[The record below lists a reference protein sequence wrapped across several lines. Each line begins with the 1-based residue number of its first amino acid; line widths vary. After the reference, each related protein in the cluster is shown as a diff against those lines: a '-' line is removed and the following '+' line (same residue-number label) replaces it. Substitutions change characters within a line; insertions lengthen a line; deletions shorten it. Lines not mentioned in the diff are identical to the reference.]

1 VNGRRERLID
11 HPVEPDGEPDHP
23 TSLRRRDIYQRPVV
37 EGREVGDTA
46 PWRFAA
52 WLKRVTTSAGE
63 QAEAEL
69 DDAISAAMVSRS
81 NRIAVVSPKG
91 GVGKTTCTF
100 LVGNL
105 LASHPRLRVLAMDA
119 NRDFGTLASL
129 APEPERVSRSLADL
143 LANIDRVNSA
153 TELGPYVSR
162 IATGLHVM
170 AAPARPEV
178 MAELTPELY
187 GELLDFVSAYYDVI
201 LLDLGTGIID
211 PLAQFGIERADQT
224 LVVTT
229 PEFVTAEKVLGALR
243 YLRGDDDPRVPA
255 HARRLT
261 VVMNGAVNH
270 SGGLEEIGAAF
281 RDAGVPDHV
290 SIPYDERLRVM
301 LDSATYEID
310 SLGRGTRL
318 PIKGMGA
325 TVAHKLA

>member
-1 VNGRRERLID
+1 VEGGRERLID
-11 HPVEPDGEPDHP
+11 HPIEPEREQPAR
-23 TSLRRRDIYQRPVV
+23 TALRRRDVYQRPLV

-46 PWRFAA
+46 PSRAGA
-52 WLKRVTTSAGE
+52 WLRRVTTSAGE
-63 QAEAEL
+63 RAEREL
-69 DDAISAAMVSRS
+69 DEEITAARVSRC
-81 NRIAVVSPKG
+81 NTIAFVSPKG

-129 APEPERVSRSLADL
+129 APDGYRVDRSLADL
-143 LANIDRVNSA
+143 LANVDRISSA
-153 TELGPYVSR
+153 TALVPYVSR
-162 IATGLHVM
+162 IPTGLHVM

-187 GELLDFVSAYYDVI
+187 AELLGIVGAYYDVI

-243 YLRGDDDPRVPA
+243 YLRGDEPA
-255 HARRLT
+255 SPARERRLT
-261 VVMNGAVNH
+261 VVLNGATNH
-270 SGGLEEIGAAF
+270 GGGLDEIGSAF
-281 RDAGVPDHV
+281 RDAGVQDHV
-290 SIPYDERLRVM
+290 TVPYNERLRVM
-301 LDSATYEID
+301 LDSATYEIEG
-310 SLGRGTRL
+310 LPRPARL
-318 PIKGMGA
+318 AIKGMGS
-325 TVAHKLA
+325 TVAGKLV

>member
-1 VNGRRERLID
+1 VDGRRERLID
-11 HPVEPDGEPDHP
+11 HPVEHEREPAEVV
-23 TSLRRRDIYQRPVV
+23 SLRRRDVYQRPLV
-37 EGREVGDTA
+37 EGRETGDTA
-46 PWRFAA
+46 PARFSA
-52 WLKRVTTSAGE
+52 WLKRVTTSSGERAE
-63 QAEAEL
+63 QAL
-69 DDAISAAMVSRS
+69 DDEIRRALVTRC

-100 LVGNL
+100 LAGNL

-129 APEPERVSRSLADL
+129 APDSNRVERSLADL
-143 LANIDRVNSA
+143 LSRIDRISSA
-153 TELGPYVSR
+153 TELVPYVSR
-162 IATGLHVM
+162 ISTGLHVM

-178 MAELTPELY
+178 MAQLTPELY
-187 GELLDFVSAYYDVI
+187 GELLEFVGAYYDVI

-243 YLRGDDDPRVPA
+243 YLRGDDPTTLSQ
-255 HARRLT
+255 ARSLT
-261 VVMNGAVNH
+261 VVLNGAGNH

-290 SIPYDERLRVM
+290 AIPYDDRLRVM

-310 SLGRGTRL
+310 SLGRGTRMA
-318 PIKGMGA
+318 IKGMGA